1 MVRISTGEGKVVSD
15 EAGKEDPKW
24 IIQELI
30 QLFSEFGHHSKSN
43 GKALKSFRKEN
54 NFFFVF

>member
-1 MVRISTGEGKVVSD
+1 MVSD
-15 EAGKEDPKW
+15 EARKEDPKW

-30 QLFSEFGHHSKSN
+30 QLFSEFGHYSKSN

-54 NFFFVF
+54 KFCFFFCILSISQ